1 MEGGGPGVVVL
12 KGVLVVV
19 SSIVVVAE
27 QGGGRGGVGRSTCMS
42 GETDKESFLF
52 CWDFLVSFGDARCR
66 SYDDNTAGG

>member
-1 MEGGGPGVVVL
+1 MEGGGPAVVVVLL
-12 KGVLVVV
+12 KGVLVVVV

-27 QGGGRGGVGRSTCMS
+27 QGGGVGRSTCMS

-66 SYDDNTAGG
+66 SYDDNTAGD